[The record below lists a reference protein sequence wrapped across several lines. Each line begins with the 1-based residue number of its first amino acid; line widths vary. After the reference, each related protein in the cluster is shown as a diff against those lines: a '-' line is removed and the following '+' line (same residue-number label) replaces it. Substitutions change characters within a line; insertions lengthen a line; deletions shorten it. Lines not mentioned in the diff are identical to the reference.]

1 MKTQNNL
8 IINQVYVT
16 VKINKHRKHN
26 MEFLNHQS
34 KATWNKTK
42 NKNHLILKKT

>member
-8 IINQVYVT
+8 IINQVYLT
-16 VKINKHRKHN
+16 VKINNTENIKWN
-26 MEFLNHQS
+26 FLNHQS
-34 KATWNKTK
+34 KAKWNKTK